1 MGAFSART
9 SWYCEIL
16 TMDAN
21 LREILVGIDG
31 AGDEYCLAGHVT
43 KPIRRASLSVD
54 EIEEL
59 LRFNH
64 PTRERHRRYVL
75 IDEFT
80 GHVWGDVVA
89 ADPIKA
95 CRAVDARCGQ
105 HKREYTDIGSVPF
118 DGHSGYHVYLAT
130 SAYGDYAGADGQ
142 DGEFIKAVEA
152 MPFVTRVVIEKL

>member
-1 MGAFSART
+1 
-9 SWYCEIL
+9 
-16 TMDAN
+16 MDAN
-21 LREILVGIDG
+21 LAEILVGIDG
-31 AGDEYCLAGHVT
+31 ARDDCRLTDHVT
-43 KPIRRASLSVD
+43 KPRRRASLSTD

-64 PTRERHRRYVL
+64 PNRERHRRYVL
-75 IDEFT
+75 IDEIT

-105 HKREYTDIGSVPF
+105 HKREYTDIGSAPF
-118 DGHSGYHVYLAT
+118 DSHSGYHVYLAT
-130 SAYGDYAGADGQ
+130 DALGDYAGWDGR

-152 MPFVTRVVIEKL
+152 MPFVTRVAIEKL

>member
-9 SWYCEIL
+9 NPYRKIL

-21 LREILVGIDG
+21 LPEILVGIDD
-31 AGDEYCLAGHVT
+31 AGDDRRLTDHV
-43 KPIRRASLSVD
+43 KPTRRARFSAD

-64 PTRERHRRYVL
+64 PNRERHHRYVL
-75 IDEFT
+75 IDGIT

-89 ADPIKA
+89 ADPIMA
-95 CRAVDARCGQ
+95 CRSIDASCGQ
-105 HKREYTDIGSVPF
+105 HKREYTDIGSAPF
-118 DGHSGYHVYLAT
+118 DSPSGYHVYMAT

-142 DGEFIKAVEA
+142 DREFIKAVEA
-152 MPFVTRVVIEKL
+152 MPFVTRVAIEKL